1 MGANPTTLILPYHT
15 LLCIIEQSLNSR
27 TALLPDQT
35 RLQDAL
41 QVHTHVLQ
49 LLMGVQ
55 SLGPGQSYLNTAAVC
70 TLWNAG
76 GEDFSSCEIGKPPWA
91 NGWNPIYLQSETS
104 GDHSPKLSSQS
115 SIPFN
120 FILEDL
126 GQGKCIPIFHVHHN
140 PVKHKPSKFTARASN
155 FKNVQS
161 VSAQ

>member
-1 MGANPTTLILPYHT
+1 MQGGKISAPVRLENPH
-15 LLCIIEQSLNSR
+15 EQMAETPSTCS
-27 TALLPDQT
+27 
-35 RLQDAL
+35 
-41 QVHTHVLQ
+41 
-49 LLMGVQ
+49 
-55 SLGPGQSYLNTAAVC
+55 
-70 TLWNAG
+70 
-76 GEDFSSCEIGKPPWA
+76 
-91 NGWNPIYLQSETS
+91 QSETS